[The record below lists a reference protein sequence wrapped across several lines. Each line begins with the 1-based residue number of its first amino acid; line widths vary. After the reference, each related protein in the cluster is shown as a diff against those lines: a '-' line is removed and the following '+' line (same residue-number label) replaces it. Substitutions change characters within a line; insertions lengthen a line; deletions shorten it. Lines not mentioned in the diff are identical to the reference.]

1 MLVYTYTVET
11 KWSWYV
17 LYYIVVFY
25 YLFVFAFECRL
36 QVFLRNILAISN
48 KSDIY
53 ITLVWCSLSCVVM
66 DIRTHEHLSH
76 SNIDHYTACI
86 LTYIISIW
94 FLRDLTRK
102 SYSKFEQWFYSPLC
116 VLLLHPSIRHYTRQ
130 NPWLISVVDCS
141 CTRWGVNMWSSL
153 AYMSGLSHSTF
164 APSDWDWKAPKSRF
178 CMLLL

>member
-86 LTYIISIW
+86 LTYMYIYLILERFNKKELLQIW
-94 FLRDLTRK
+94 AV
-102 SYSKFEQWFYSPLC
+102 
-116 VLLLHPSIRHYTRQ
+116 VL
-130 NPWLISVVDCS
+130 
-141 CTRWGVNMWSSL
+141 
-153 AYMSGLSHSTF
+153 F
-164 APSDWDWKAPKSRF
+164 APMRTAFASINPTLHQTKS
-178 CMLLL
+178 MID